1 MDPTRPRES
10 SFINNLLPP
19 RPSSDIRVGRGLESE
34 TSKVGQIEWV
44 KDDEVRTKHV
54 DTPGFDGSRRTTTF
68 PKKEYNIG
76 SLFCA
81 SRHVCLSYKAKT
93 SKSPDFLNRSSGG
106 NGDHLLNA
114 TVDPGFCNQDHLEAV
129 SIHHSEWGRF
139 QSSSMNTLPFSESQ
153 CITNCIQLLHLAN
166 CVPDVSSMIPTGDD
180 IMFQTIAWIRNFACH
195 VKKSLGNAQHGYVT
209 LKNILRFG
217 NPHELQIF
225 TNDFVNAVTAT
236 QDDWRSS
243 QSSME
248 KMYHEYRS
256 SLRARPRRLSR
267 WLNGRKVRERLN
279 VLLMIVGTMK
289 LLLGDITAAIGWWTS
304 LRNTLKIWED
314 AACLLTSG
322 HSFNGGLENEL
333 IHPINVLDSYC
344 VAYQGLSGRLSRLVD
359 SMSQDRLG
367 DL

>member
-1 MDPTRPRES
+1 MDPTGPRES

-19 RPSSDIRVGRGLESE
+19 RPSSDIRIGRGLESE

-54 DTPGFDGSRRTTTF
+54 DTPGFDDGRRTATF
-68 PKKEYNIG
+68 PKKEYNI
-76 SLFCA
+76 
-81 SRHVCLSYKAKT
+81 
-93 SKSPDFLNRSSGG
+93 GG

-114 TVDPGFCNQDHLEAV
+114 TVDPGFCNQDHFEPV
-129 SIHHSEWGRF
+129 SIHQSEWGRF

-166 CVPDVSSMIPTGDD
+166 C
-180 IMFQTIAWIRNFACH
+180 TIAWIRNFACH

-248 KMYHEYRS
+248 KAQETIEVVE
-256 SLRARPRRLSR
+256 
-267 WLNGRKVRERLN
+267 W
-279 VLLMIVGTMK
+279 
-289 LLLGDITAAIGWWTS
+289 
-304 LRNTLKIWED
+304 
-314 AACLLTSG
+314 
-322 HSFNGGLENEL
+322 
-333 IHPINVLDSYC
+333 
-344 VAYQGLSGRLSRLVD
+344 
-359 SMSQDRLG
+359 
-367 DL
+367 